1 MAKTEVY
8 TCDICK
14 QSKDRKDLAHIS
26 VRSDGLCIKGEK
38 YTAKEIDICS
48 NCLSKKGFIV
58 DRKKFS
64 EEEDVVSKKNEMTL
78 KDKIYEILSDIGVV
92 FEE

>member
-14 QSKDRKDLAHIS
+14 QSKSKNDLAHIS
-26 VRSDGLCIKGEK
+26 VRSDGLCIKEERYK
-38 YTAKEIDICS
+38 VKEIDICS
-48 NCLSKKGFIV
+48 VCLSKKGFII
-58 DRKKFS
+58 DRKEFDA
-64 EEEDVVSKKNEMTL
+64 EEDTVSKKNEKTL
-78 KDKIYEILSDIGVV
+78 EDKIYEILSDIGVM